1 MKTQHKPVL
10 ISFDLHQEKID
21 TVTKPSSK
29 NVVDQMLH
37 DQSTKNYVVLGRG
50 NRNGGIVLWA
60 EPGLVN
66 FKCNNFGPH
75 ITHALR
81 F

>member
-1 MKTQHKPVL
+1 
-10 ISFDLHQEKID
+10 
-21 TVTKPSSK
+21 
-29 NVVDQMLH
+29 MLH
-37 DQSTKNYVVLGRG
+37 YQSTKNYVVLGRG
-50 NRNGGIVLWA
+50 IRNGGIILWA
-60 EPGLVN
+60 GPGLVN